1 MLLNYLITAWRN
13 LRKQKLFSLINLAG
27 LTLGLAVCLLI
38 VVYVQYERGY
48 DRFNANYATLYRV
61 AQHQNQN
68 GTWYEVGRSPARLA
82 AALRET
88 FPEVKNATRFR
99 VGHGA
104 LLTYGPLTGE
114 ETNGLLAEPALF
126 AMFSFPFKQGE
137 AGPALADPY
146 SIVLTER
153 LARKYFGTANPV
165 GRVVL
170 LDRATPLRVT
180 GVIGDVPAQ
189 SHLQFDYVLP
199 LSLARTWGVNFEE
212 WGANSFYTYVQL
224 HDPARRGSA
233 DAKLAPFAGRTYG
246 GTDVRF
252 YLQPLADIH
261 LRSRFDFNTD
271 FGPRGDIRYVRFFAA
286 LALAV
291 LLLAC
296 LNFVN
301 LSTARALERAKEVGL
316 RKTVGARRR
325 QLVVQFLGES
335 ALVVGVAGTLALA
348 LVQAGLPFLA
358 DFAGKPLVLPVDRPE
373 FWLLAGGILVGTSLV
388 AGSYPA
394 FMLSAFRPAGVLY
407 GQRRGAPAGGG
418 LRRALVVGQFA
429 LSVTM
434 VTLALLIYRQLHF
447 VSSHKLGI
455 EKDNVLYV
463 PLKGGLKKN
472 LAVARQELLQQPGV
486 AAVSATYY
494 YSMPFKWVGS
504 SGTGGV
510 RVAGRPVAE
519 AFMIHDF
526 RTDYGFVETMGLE
539 LVGGRSFSPAFGRDT
554 VNFILNEA
562 AVKRLGLKQP
572 LGAPL
577 DFYGKQGQVVG
588 VVRDFHF
595 TTLKEKVEP
604 ALLQVVPAGQMDY
617 LLVRIRPGNLPGT
630 LAAVNA
636 VANRRSEGHP
646 VEARFLSEDYQRLY
660 GQEQTA
666 ATLFNWFTGLA
677 ILISG
682 LGLLGLATFTTQQ
695 RTKEIGI
702 RKVLGASVGSIVAL
716 LALRFMKLV
725 LLGILVAAPPA
736 FWAAGQWLQSFA
748 YRVEIGWELF
758 VLSGGVAAGFAL
770 LIVGVQAVRTAAANP
785 VNSLRSE

>member
-1 MLLNYLITAWRN
+1 MLLNYLLTAWRN

-48 DRFNANYATLYRV
+48 DRFNAHYETLYRV

-68 GTWYEVGRSPARLA
+68 GTWYEVGRTPAKLA

-88 FPEVKNATRFR
+88 FPEVKNAARFR
-99 VGHGA
+99 MGSSA
-104 LLTYGPLTGE
+104 LLTYGKLTSE
-114 ETNGLLAEPALF
+114 EPNGLLAEPSLFALF
-126 AMFSFPFKQGE
+126 TFPFVQGE
-137 AGPALADPY
+137 ARQALAGSN

-153 LARKYFGTANPV
+153 LARKYFGTDNPV
-165 GRVVL
+165 GRVML
-170 LDRATPLRVT
+170 MDRETPLRVT
-180 GVIGDVPAQ
+180 GVIRDVPAQ
-189 SHLQFDYVLP
+189 SHLQFDYVVP
-199 LSLARTWGVNFEE
+199 LVLARTHGVNLDE
-212 WGANSFYTYVQL
+212 WGANAFYTYVQL
-224 HDPARRGSA
+224 HDPTQRGNA
-233 DAKLAPFAGRTYG
+233 DGKLTHFAERTYG
-246 GTDVRF
+246 DKDVQF

-261 LRSRFDFNTD
+261 LHSRFDFKSD
-271 FGPRGDIRYVRFFAA
+271 FGQRGDIRYVRFFAA

-316 RKTVGARRR
+316 RKTLGARRR
-325 QLVVQFLGES
+325 QLVIQFMGES
-335 ALVVGVAGTLALA
+335 ALMVGVAGMLAMA
-348 LVQAGLPFLA
+348 LVEVSLPFLA
-358 DFAGKPLVLPVDRPE
+358 DFAEKPLVLPVGQSQ
-373 FWLLAGGILVGTSLV
+373 FWFLAGGILAGTSLV

-394 FMLSAFRPAGVLY
+394 FMLSSFRPAGVLY
-407 GQRRGAPAGGG
+407 GQRRGGPAGVG
-418 LRRALVVGQFA
+418 LRRGLVVGQFT

-434 VTLALLIYRQLHF
+434 ITLSLLIYRQLHF

-455 EKDNVLYV
+455 HKDNLVYV

-472 LAVARQELLQQPGV
+472 LAVAQRELLQQPGV
-486 AAVSATYY
+486 QAVSATHH
-494 YSMPFKWVGS
+494 YSMPFRSVGS

-519 AFMIHDF
+519 SFMLNNF
-526 RTDYGFVETMGLE
+526 QTDYGFVETMGME

-554 VNFILNEA
+554 ANFILNEA
-562 AVKRLGLKQP
+562 AVKRLGLEQP
-572 LGAPL
+572 LGAQL

-595 TTLKEKVEP
+595 ATLKEKVEP
-604 ALLQVVPAGQMDY
+604 ALLQVVPGDQMDY
-617 LLVRIRPGNLPGT
+617 LLIRTHTPDIRRT
-630 LAAVNA
+630 MAAINA
-636 VANRRSEGHP
+636 ITNRRSEGHP
-646 VEARFLSEDYQRLY
+646 VEARFLSEDYQRFY
-660 GQEQTA
+660 RQEQTA

-682 LGLLGLATFTTQQ
+682 LGLLGLATFTIGQ

-702 RKVLGASVGSIVAL
+702 RKVLGASVGSIVSL
-716 LALRFMKLV
+716 LAVRLMKLV
-725 LLGILVAAPPA
+725 LLAILCAGPLA

-748 YRVEIGWELF
+748 YRVDIGWDIF
-758 VLSGGVAAGFAL
+758 VLSGLLAAGFAL
-770 LIVGVQAVRTAAANP
+770 FIVGVQAMRTAASNP
-785 VNSLRSE
+785 VNNLRSE